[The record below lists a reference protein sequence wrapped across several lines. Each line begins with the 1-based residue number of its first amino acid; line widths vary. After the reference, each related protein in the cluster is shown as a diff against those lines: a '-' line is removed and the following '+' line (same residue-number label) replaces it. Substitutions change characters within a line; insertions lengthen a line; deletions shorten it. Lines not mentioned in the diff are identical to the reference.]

1 MKIITCNDKTCVVNV
16 RMAWHVTNLANL
28 GKRNCYTYL
37 GILRKTETKRGNL
50 QILEGI
56 RTVFYFLRGRA
67 IWVKSE
73 IDVISKM
80 FLFYQSIS

>member
-1 MKIITCNDKTCVVNV
+1 ME
-16 RMAWHVTNLANL
+16 WHVTNLANL
-28 GKRNCYTYL
+28 GKRNCCIYL

-67 IWVKSE
+67 SWVKSE
-73 IDVISKM
+73 IDLISKN
-80 FLFYQSIS
+80 FFYQSLAKQ

>member
-16 RMAWHVTNLANL
+16 IKNGMACHESRKFRKKKLLYKFGNLAQ
-28 GKRNCYTYL
+28 
-37 GILRKTETKRGNL
+37 TETKRGNL

-67 IWVKSE
+67 SWVKSE
-73 IDVISKM
+73 IDLISKN
-80 FLFYQSIS
+80 FFINH